1 MAHRQLGPEWRDD
14 GRAVTE
20 GALRRRGRASAS
32 PPAPASPTGKVK
44 MSVLA
49 RMSGVPAATIKH
61 YVNAGLLPEPTRTGR
76 NMAYYD
82 VSAVD
87 RVQRIKQLQRTRF
100 LPLKVIRDVLDG
112 AEADPDETVAASIAR
127 VLAHEPRPQG
137 RRTRAE
143 LLKAGLPPEQ
153 LAWLERLGLVRARR
167 EGSREVFEGDDLE
180 LLRVLGA
187 ARKAG
192 LDPEMLPL
200 EVLGEYAQAL
210 SALVRAELQ
219 VFRQGVLPRAG
230 DKLPELTEAATELSE
245 KLVVLLRRK
254 MLLPTLEALV
264 AETRAPA
271 ASRRRTR

>member
-1 MAHRQLGPEWRDD
+1 MAAPSA
-14 GRAVTE
+14 RAP
-20 GALRRRGRASAS
+20 SQ
-32 PPAPASPTGKVK
+32 VK

-49 RMSGVPAATIKH
+49 RLSGVPAATIKH
-61 YVNAGLLPEPTRTGR
+61 YVNAGLVPEPTRTGR

-82 VSAVD
+82 VSTVE
-87 RVQRIKQLQRTRF
+87 RVQRIKELQRTRF

-112 AEADPDETVAASIAR
+112 AAHDDPDETVAASIAR
-127 VLAHEPRPQG
+127 VIMAGAESD

-143 LLKAGLPPEQ
+143 LERSGLPRKQ
-153 LAWLERLGLVRARR
+153 LDWLLGTGLVRA
-167 EGSREVFEGDDLE
+167 GDDGAFTGDDLA
-180 LLRVLGA
+180 LLRLLGA

-210 SALVRAELQ
+210 SSLVRAELQ
-219 VFRQGVLPRAG
+219 LFRHGVLPRAG

-264 AETRAPA
+264 REATPPTTKAISGRSA
-271 ASRRRTR
+271 RRRR

>member
-1 MAHRQLGPEWRDD
+1 MAAPLA
-14 GRAVTE
+14 RA
-20 GALRRRGRASAS
+20 
-32 PPAPASPTGKVK
+32 PTQVK

-49 RMSGVPAATIKH
+49 RLSGVPAATIKH

-82 VSAVD
+82 VSTVE
-87 RVQRIKQLQRTRF
+87 RVQRIKELQRTRF

-112 AEADPDETVAASIAR
+112 VADDDPDETVAASIAR
-127 VLAHEPRPQG
+127 VLSAGAESD
-137 RRTRAE
+137 RRSRAE
-143 LLKAGLPPEQ
+143 LERAGLPRKQ
-153 LAWLERLGLVRARR
+153 LDWLLGAGLVRADDD
-167 EGSREVFEGDDLE
+167 GTFSGDDLA
-180 LLRVLGA
+180 LLRLLGA

-200 EVLGEYAQAL
+200 EVLGDYAQAL
-210 SALVRAELQ
+210 SGLVRAELQ
-219 VFRQGVLPRAG
+219 LFRRGVLPRAG

-264 AETRAPA
+264 REATPPA
-271 ASRRRTR
+271 SAKTKPSTKTKTSAKTPAISERSARRRR

>member
-1 MAHRQLGPEWRDD
+1 MAPTR
-14 GRAVTE
+14 RA
-20 GALRRRGRASAS
+20 RASAAPPPTAAA
-32 PPAPASPTGKVK
+32 PPARRVK

-127 VLAHEPRPQG
+127 VLAHETKQD
-137 RRTRAE
+137 RRSRAE
-143 LLKAGLPPEQ
+143 LLRSGLPSEQ
-153 LAWLERLGLVRARR
+153 LAWLERIGLVRSRR
-167 EGSREVFEGDDLE
+167 DGGREVFEGDDLE
-180 LLRVLGA
+180 ILRVLGA

-200 EVLGEYAQAL
+200 EVLGQYAQAL
-210 SALVRAELQ
+210 GALVRAELQ

-230 DKLPELTEAATELSE
+230 EKLPELTEAATSLSE

-264 AETRAPA
+264 EEARVAERPARQRA
-271 ASRRRTR
+271 R